1 MLCGD
6 GQKDVWRSIG
16 WKGFSRIPGF
26 CALCLASLY
35 DLSLPIMF
43 VIALTLRTMMLC
55 LGVLMAA
62 IMCAM
67 RSLIGWLYWQDM
79 GDVHRLDLMADVRL
93 LRAHEICM
101 SKGQW
106 TINLLVVF
114 FLSFLVIGHITLSG
128 LGHWN
133 VWRCERS

>member
-6 GQKDVWRSIG
+6 GQKDVWRPIG

-35 DLSLPIMF
+35 ALSLPIMF

-79 GDVHRLDLMADVRL
+79 GDVQRLDLMADVRL
-93 LRAHEICM
+93 L
-101 SKGQW
+101 
-106 TINLLVVF
+106 
-114 FLSFLVIGHITLSG
+114 
-128 LGHWN
+128 
-133 VWRCERS
+133 